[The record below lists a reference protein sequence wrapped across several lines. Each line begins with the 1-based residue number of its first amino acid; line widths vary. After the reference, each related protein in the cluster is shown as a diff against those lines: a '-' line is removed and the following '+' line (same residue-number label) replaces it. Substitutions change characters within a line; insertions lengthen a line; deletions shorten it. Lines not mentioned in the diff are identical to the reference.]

1 VTGSDRAA
9 GVPAG
14 SDGGEAILAAC
25 RALDVDVI
33 FSSPG
38 SEWAPVWEALA
49 RQERD
54 GTVGPRYLDLMHETL
69 AVAMATG
76 YGLVTGRPQLV
87 LLHAGP
93 GLLQGACGIH
103 GALLAGVGM
112 VVASAESLTYGESSV
127 DPGSQWYRN
136 LSVVGGPQALAAPFV
151 KWSTQVGSATTL
163 YGSVVRAAELAR
175 RSPAGPV
182 YLNVP
187 VEVLLEP
194 WDPARADVRPVAAPG
209 RRVSPD
215 DEVERAA
222 RRLLAADRPLII
234 TESAGRAPD
243 GFAALV
249 ELAELLAIPVVEP
262 QSAVC
267 ANFPRTS
274 DLHRGGEVGGAAA
287 EADLIMLVCCRAP
300 WYPPSSR
307 PANADVLVVDDV
319 PQRPVMAYQ
328 VLGADQYLEG
338 DVGPTLRALSAKIKA
353 LGVDDQ
359 RVSGRRSARPSG
371 RVAGDR
377 ASGGRASDATG
388 GTGGLEAAEVAAA
401 LRDLL
406 DPGAAVVDETIT
418 HSRAIAANLRA
429 EEPLRYTYVQGGL
442 GQGLG
447 VALGVKL
454 ADRRREVAL
463 TIGDGSFLYNPIVQ
477 SLAASRG
484 LGLPILIVVFDNRQY
499 RSMMLNHLRFY
510 PDGAAVTEHDF
521 RGVSLAD
528 APELADL
535 VTPFGMFGETVA
547 DPAELRPALVRALDC
562 VRSGTTALVDVRL
575 AR

>member
-1 VTGSDRAA
+1 MTGTGRA
-9 GVPAG
+9 
-14 SDGGEAILAAC
+14 DGGEAILAAC
-25 RALDVDVI
+25 RSLGVDVI

-49 RQERD
+49 RQARD
-54 GTVGPRYLDLMHETL
+54 GAAGPRYLDLMHETL

-112 VVASAESLTYGESSV
+112 VVCSAESLTYGEGLAAGDGAV

-136 LSVVGGPQALAAPFV
+136 LSMVGGPQAFAAPWT
-151 KWSTQVGSATTL
+151 KWSSQVGDVGTL
-163 YGSVVRAAELAR
+163 YGSVVRAAELAAR
-175 RSPAGPV
+175 GPAGPV

-187 VEVLLEP
+187 VEVLLAP
-194 WDPARADVRPVAAPG
+194 WDPARADVRPVAAAG
-209 RRVSPD
+209 RRVSAD

-222 RRLLAADRPLII
+222 RRLLAAERPVLV
-234 TESAGRAPD
+234 TESVGRAPD

-274 DLHRGGEVGGAAA
+274 PLHRGGEAGPLVR
-287 EADLIMLVCCRAP
+287 EADLVVLACCRAP

-307 PANADVLVVDDV
+307 PAGAEVLVIDDV

-338 DVGPTLRALSAKIKA
+338 DVGPTLRALTAKAKA
-353 LGVDDQ
+353 LGVDEQ
-359 RVSGRRSARPSG
+359 RVAARRAQLAAPAPAR
-371 RVAGDR
+371 AG
-377 ASGGRASDATG
+377 GGAGAAG
-388 GTGGLEAAEVAAA
+388 PGLEAAEVAAA
-401 LRDLL
+401 LRELL
-406 DPGAAVVDETIT
+406 DPRAAVVDETIT
-418 HSRAIAANLRA
+418 HSRLIAEHLRA
-429 EEPLRYTYVQGGL
+429 EEPLRYSYVQGGL

-454 ADRRREVAL
+454 ADPGREVVL
-463 TIGDGSFLYNPIVQ
+463 TIGDGSLLYNPIIQ
-477 SLAASRG
+477 ALAASRS
-484 LGLPILIVVFDNRQY
+484 LGLPILIVVCDNRQY
-499 RSMMLNHLRFY
+499 RSMKLNHLRFY
-510 PDGAAVTEHDF
+510 PDGAAVAADDF
-521 RGVSLAD
+521 RGVDLAD
-528 APELADL
+528 APEPADL
-535 VTPFGMFGETVA
+535 VAPFGMFGATVTEA
-547 DPAELRPALVRALDC
+547 VDLRPTLARALES
-562 VRSGTTALVDVRL
+562 VRTGVTALVDVRL